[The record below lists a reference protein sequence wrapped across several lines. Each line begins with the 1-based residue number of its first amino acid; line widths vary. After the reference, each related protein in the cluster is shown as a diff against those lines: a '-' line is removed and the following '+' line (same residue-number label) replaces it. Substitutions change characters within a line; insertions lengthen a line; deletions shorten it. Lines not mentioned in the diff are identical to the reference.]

1 MYVTFTHRLESAK
14 VSMGCPANFSMLY
27 LQSKNNSINDAG
39 LMLMLSL
46 MNEGMPISEMCE
58 LSRLYCFS
66 FLKPELISSLYGE
79 KCDGMGA
86 RQEESKEGCQYF

>member
-39 LMLMLSL
+39 LMLSL

-66 FLKPELISSLYGE
+66 FLKPELISSLWRE
-79 KCDGMGA
+79 M
-86 RQEESKEGCQYF
+86 